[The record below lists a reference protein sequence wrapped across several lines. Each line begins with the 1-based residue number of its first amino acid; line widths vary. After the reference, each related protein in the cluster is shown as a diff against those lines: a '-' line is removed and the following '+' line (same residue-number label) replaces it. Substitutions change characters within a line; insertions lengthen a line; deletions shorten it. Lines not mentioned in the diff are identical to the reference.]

1 MLVESW
7 TREAGYG
14 DKGRV
19 EPTYYRS
26 ACNILKRHSDG
37 PAAASTPHFS
47 NVSTHN
53 VDSSPIMTRSHHSRI
68 PVNRLP
74 QVCSQNMHSESV
86 SRRELENKER
96 ETSDDREK
104 RREKMIWCAL
114 TIRMCVRVLDMCVRA
129 CVETC
134 VCVCRYENVYMH

>member
-1 MLVESW
+1 M
-7 TREAGYG
+7 REAGYG

-47 NVSTHN
+47 NVSMHN

-86 SRRELENKER
+86 HRRELDSIER
-96 ETSDDREK
+96 VTSDVREK
-104 RREKMIWCAL
+104 GREKMIWCAP
-114 TIRMCVRVLDMCVRA
+114 TIRMCVRVLRHVCARVCRDM
-129 CVETC
+129 C
-134 VCVCRYENVYMH
+134 VCVCRYENVYMR